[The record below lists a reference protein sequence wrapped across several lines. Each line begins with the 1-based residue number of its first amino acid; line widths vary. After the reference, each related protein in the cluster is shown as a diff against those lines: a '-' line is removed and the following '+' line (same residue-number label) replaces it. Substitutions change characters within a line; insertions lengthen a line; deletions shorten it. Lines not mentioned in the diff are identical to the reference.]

1 MMAPGPVLMPMSAS
15 NPVPT
20 AADPST
26 GSGAPSAAGGEATDT
41 ARLRPRGSNQ
51 VGMRQFNERV
61 VLQALRVHGSQP
73 KAELARL
80 TGLTA
85 QTIGLITARL
95 DEDQLLIREAPVRG
109 RVGQPSVPI
118 GLNPDGAFAIGIK
131 IGRRS
136 ADWLLVDF
144 TGQVRERLVL
154 NYPFPDHATL
164 LPALQANLDRLL
176 DGLGE
181 LRHRVV
187 GVGVAAPFQL
197 GGWHRMLGLTEEQ
210 SQAWNR
216 IDLAA
221 RVQAMTPLPVS
232 FAKDTTAA
240 CVAELLQGRG
250 RNIPSFLYLF
260 MDTFV
265 GGGLVLHS
273 HLHRGAQGNAGAVA
287 SLPLGLPTVGDL
299 PPQLVSQASLW
310 DLEQRFREHALHPM
324 AAYDERAMQPP
335 WLDHTREWAERAS
348 VALAHCVVSA
358 TAFLD
363 MEAVVMDGVAAP
375 ELMQLL
381 RQQTTEALNRYQWE
395 GLLGMPRLERGSI
408 GSDAR
413 ALGGALLPLHAC
425 FAPDRDLFLKV

>member
-1 MMAPGPVLMPMSAS
+1 MSNSATVPHLHTPDDLDGPAVDAAAS
-15 NPVPT
+15 
-20 AADPST
+20 
-26 GSGAPSAAGGEATDT
+26 

-51 VGMRQFNERV
+51 MGMRQFNERV
-61 VLQALRVHGSQP
+61 VLQALRVHGSCP

-95 DEDQLLIREAPVRG
+95 DEDQLLTREAPVRG
-109 RVGQPSVPI
+109 KVGQPSVPI

-144 TGQVRERLVL
+144 TGRVRDRLVL
-154 NYPFPDHATL
+154 DYPFPDSETL
-164 LPALQANLDRLL
+164 LPIIEANMNRLL
-176 DGLGE
+176 RSLGGL
-181 LRHRVV
+181 RSRVV

-197 GGWHRMLGLTEEQ
+197 GGWHRMLGLTEAQ
-210 SQAWNR
+210 SQAWNQ
-216 IDLAA
+216 IDLGAQ
-221 RVQAMTPLPVS
+221 VQAMTDLPVS
-232 FAKDTTAA
+232 FAKDTAAA

-250 RNIPSFLYLF
+250 RDIRSFLYLF

-273 HLHRGAQGNAGAVA
+273 HLHRGTQGNAGAVA
-287 SLPLGLPTVGDL
+287 SLPLRVSTGGEP

-310 DLEQRFREHALHPM
+310 DLEQRFRAHSLDPM
-324 AAYDERAMQPP
+324 AAYDDRALQEP
-335 WLDHTREWAERAS
+335 WLPYTREWIDRAAL
-348 VALAHCVVSA
+348 ALAHCIVSG

-363 MEAVVMDGVAAP
+363 LDAVVIDGSIAAP
-375 ELMQLL
+375 LL
-381 RQQTTEALNRYQWE
+381 QHLLQQVTEALKAYNWE
-395 GLLGMPRLERGSI
+395 GLQQMPRVELGSI

-425 FAPDRDLFLKV
+425 FAPDRDVFLKV

>member
-1 MMAPGPVLMPMSAS
+1 MMVVLRPAAFE
-15 NPVPT
+15 PVPSPTDLPPETDPGT
-20 AADPST
+20 APQAGDGADVQ
-26 GSGAPSAAGGEATDT
+26 

-95 DEDQLLIREAPVRG
+95 DEDQLLTREAPVRG

-118 GLNPDGAFAIGIK
+118 GLNPDGAFAVGIK

-144 TGQVRERLVL
+144 TGRVRERLVL
-154 NYPFPDHATL
+154 HYPFPDHATL
-164 LPALQANLDRLL
+164 LPALQANLNRLL
-176 DGLGE
+176 DGLGA

-221 RVQAMTPLPVS
+221 EVQAMTELPVS

-287 SLPLGLPTVGDL
+287 SLPMSLPTGAEP
-299 PPQLVSQASLW
+299 PPQLVDQASLW
-310 DLEQRFREHALHPM
+310 DLEQRFREHGLDPM
-324 AAYDERAMQPP
+324 AAYDDRALQSP
-335 WLDHTREWAERAS
+335 WLPHTQAWTGRAAL
-348 VALAHCVVSA
+348 ALAHCIVSG

-363 MEAVVMDGVAAP
+363 VEAVVMDGVVAT
-375 ELMQLL
+375 ELLQSL
-381 RQQTTEALNRYQWE
+381 RQQTTEALQRYQWE
-395 GLLGMPRLERGSI
+395 GLQAMPRLERGSI

-425 FAPDRDLFLKV
+425 FAPDRDLFLKL

>member
-1 MMAPGPVLMPMSAS
+1 MKTTAPAS
-15 NPVPT
+15 
-20 AADPST
+20 
-26 GSGAPSAAGGEATDT
+26 

-61 VLQALRVHGSQP
+61 VLQALRVHGSCP

-95 DEDQLLIREAPVRG
+95 DEDHLLTREAPVRG

-118 GLNPDGAFAIGIK
+118 GLNPDGAFSVGIK

-144 TGQVRERLVL
+144 TGRVRDRLVL
-154 NYPFPDHATL
+154 DYPFPDSETL
-164 LPALQANLDRLL
+164 LTAIEANLNRLL
-176 DGLGE
+176 GGLGR
-181 LRHRVV
+181 LRSRVV

-197 GGWHRMLGLTEEQ
+197 GGWHRMLDLTEAQ
-210 SQAWNR
+210 SQAWNQ
-216 IDLAA
+216 IDLRA
-221 RVQAMTPLPVS
+221 RVQAMTDLPVS
-232 FAKDTTAA
+232 FAKDTAAA

-250 RNIPSFLYLF
+250 RDIRSFLYLF

-273 HLHRGAQGNAGAVA
+273 HLHRGVRDNAGAVA
-287 SLPLGLPTVGDL
+287 SLPLHVSSGQDL
-299 PPQLVSQASLW
+299 PPQLISQASLW
-310 DLEQRFREHALHPM
+310 DLEQRLRAHALDPM
-324 AAYDERAMQPP
+324 AAYDARAMQEP
-335 WLDHTREWAERAS
+335 WLPHAREWTRHAAL
-348 VALAHCVVSA
+348 ALAHCIVSG

-363 MEAVVMDGVAAP
+363 VEAVVIDGVVAP
-375 ELMQLL
+375 ELL
-381 RQQTTEALNRYQWE
+381 RDLQARTTEALKAYSWE
-395 GLLGMPRLERGSI
+395 GLQDAPRLELGSI

-425 FAPDRDLFLKV
+425 FAPDRDLFLKA

>member
-1 MMAPGPVLMPMSAS
+1 M
-15 NPVPT
+15 
-20 AADPST
+20 
-26 GSGAPSAAGGEATDT
+26 
-41 ARLRPRGSNQ
+41 
-51 VGMRQFNERV
+51 GMRQFNERV
-61 VLQALRVHGSQP
+61 VLQALRVHGSRP

-95 DEDQLLIREAPVRG
+95 DEDQLLTREAPVRG
-109 RVGQPSVPI
+109 KVGQPSVPI

-144 TGQVRERLVL
+144 TGRVRDRLVL
-154 NYPFPDHATL
+154 DYPFPDSETL
-164 LPALQANLDRLL
+164 LPVIEANMNRLL
-176 DGLGE
+176 RSLGGL
-181 LRHRVV
+181 RSRVV

-197 GGWHRMLGLTEEQ
+197 GGWHRMLGLTEAQ
-210 SQAWNR
+210 SQAWNQ
-216 IDLAA
+216 IDLGAQ
-221 RVQAMTPLPVS
+221 VQAMTDLPVS
-232 FAKDTTAA
+232 FAKDTAAA

-250 RNIPSFLYLF
+250 RDIRSFLYLF

-287 SLPLGLPTVGDL
+287 SLPLRVSTGGEP

-310 DLEQRFREHALHPM
+310 DLEQRFRAHALDPM
-324 AAYDERAMQPP
+324 AAYDDRALQEP
-335 WLDHTREWAERAS
+335 WLPYTREWIDRAAL
-348 VALAHCVVSA
+348 ALAHCIVSG

-363 MEAVVMDGVAAP
+363 LDAVVVDGSIAAP
-375 ELMQLL
+375 LL
-381 RQQTTEALNRYQWE
+381 QHLLQQITEALKAYNWE
-395 GLLGMPRLERGSI
+395 GLQQMPRLELGSI

-425 FAPDRDLFLKV
+425 FAPDRDVFLKV

>member
-1 MMAPGPVLMPMSAS
+1 MGGLGMSHWLTVS
-15 NPVPT
+15 TFNET
-20 AADPST
+20 DPD
-26 GSGAPSAAGGEATDT
+26 PQLAAGPAGDADASE
-41 ARLRPRGSNQ
+41 RLRPRGSNQ

-61 VLQALRVHGSQP
+61 VLQALRVHGSRP

-95 DEDQLLIREAPVRG
+95 DEDQLLTREAPVRG

-118 GLNPDGAFAIGIK
+118 GLNPDGAFSIGIK

-144 TGQVRERLVL
+144 TGRVRDRLVL
-154 NYPFPDHATL
+154 DYPFPDIDAL
-164 LPALQANLDRLL
+164 LPAIQTNLNRLL
-176 DGLGE
+176 DGLGD
-181 LRHRVV
+181 LRSRVV

-197 GGWHRMLGLTEEQ
+197 GGWHRMLGLTESQ
-210 SQAWNR
+210 SQAWNQ
-216 IDLAA
+216 IDLGA
-221 RVQAMTPLPVS
+221 RVQAMTDLPVS
-232 FAKDTTAA
+232 FAKDTAAA

-250 RNIPSFLYLF
+250 RDIRSFLYLF

-287 SLPLGLPTVGDL
+287 SLPLHVARSTDL
-299 PPQLVSQASLW
+299 PPQLISQASLW
-310 DLEQRFREHALHPM
+310 DLEQRYREHALDPM
-324 AAYDERAMQPP
+324 AAYDARAMQEP
-335 WLDHTREWAERAS
+335 WLPLTHEWTERAAL
-348 VALAHCVVSA
+348 ALAHCIVSG

-363 MEAVVMDGVAAP
+363 VEAVVIDGVVAP
-375 ELMQLL
+375 GLL
-381 RQQTTEALNRYQWE
+381 HALWARTGEALKRYNWE
-395 GLLGMPRLERGSI
+395 GLQAMPRLERGSI

-425 FAPDRDLFLKV
+425 FAPDRDVFLKL